1 MKPTIVMVAL
11 LAAVIVVAVGAGF
24 YLLNGSKSAWN
35 PCDASVATFVGNKT
49 CAGVAGRKLNS
60 CASSFC
66 GVAMVLF
73 AISLSTPG
81 ALSLRRAMVR
91 SSLPPTATSRP
102 MAPFCRSPSQ

>member
-1 MKPTIVMVAL
+1 MRPSQRSSATRLAL
-11 LAAVIVVAVGAGF
+11 V
-24 YLLNGSKSAWN
+24 
-35 PCDASVATFVGNKT
+35 
-49 CAGVAGRKLNS
+49 VAGRKLNS

-81 ALSLRRAMVR
+81 ALSLRQAMVR

-102 MAPFCRSPSQ
+102 MAPFCRSSIRRELH